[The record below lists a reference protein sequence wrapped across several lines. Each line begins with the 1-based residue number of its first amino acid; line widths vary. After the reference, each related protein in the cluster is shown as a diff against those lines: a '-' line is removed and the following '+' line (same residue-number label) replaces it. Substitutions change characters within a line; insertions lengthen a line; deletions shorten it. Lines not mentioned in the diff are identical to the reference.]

1 MALGIEP
8 KFSIPHSAKL
18 DEVVLANGFIGS
30 VLSDYFWYMKSLLSN
45 LLIQIL
51 VIAQNLAFVSSIQG
65 TLRCMDHSP
74 GGYFGYVTHHSSRY
88 GG

>member
-45 LLIQIL
+45 LLIEIL
-51 VIAQNLAFVSSIQG
+51 VITQSLPI
-65 TLRCMDHSP
+65 HP
-74 GGYFGYVTHHSSRY
+74 GHFA
-88 GG
+88 

>member
-51 VIAQNLAFVSSIQG
+51 VITQNLYLSTQG
-65 TLRCMDHSP
+65 TLRCMDYSP
-74 GGYFGYVTHHSSRY
+74 CGHFGYVTHHSSGN